1 MSLYIYDASEFVT
14 DEPYVFDDGEILDIT
29 NIVKNDDE
37 TISFVIDS
45 IQDEENEAC
54 CEDYAFYTC
63 FCKLDTD
70 GAWFMF
76 RENIDEDCYTTE
88 NAYTFEDVHTYSP
101 TELMYLSDI
110 KYLRDEDLLT
120 GFDEHGREVVVPR
133 CAVVF
138 HSYE

>member
-1 MSLYIYDASEFVT
+1 MLYIFDSTEFVT

-29 NIVKNDDE
+29 NIVKNDDD

-63 FCKLDTD
+63 FSKLDTD

-76 RENIDEDCYTTE
+76 REDADEDCYTTE
-88 NAYTFEDVHTYSP
+88 NAYTFEDVQTYSP

-110 KYLRDEDLLT
+110 KYLKDEDLLS

>member
-1 MSLYIYDASEFVT
+1 MLYIFDSTEFVT

-29 NIVKNDDE
+29 NIVKNDDD
-37 TISFVIDS
+37 TISFVIDN
-45 IQDEENEAC
+45 EEVGYNEAN
-54 CEDYAFYTC
+54 CEDYAFYNC
-63 FCKLDTD
+63 FTKLDTD
-70 GAWFMF
+70 GAWLMF
-76 RENIDEDCYTTE
+76 REDADEDCYTTE
-88 NAYTFEDVHTYSP
+88 NAYTFEDVQTYSP

-133 CAVVF
+133 CAVLF

>member
-1 MSLYIYDASEFVT
+1 MLYIFDSTEFVT
-14 DEPYVFDDGEILDIT
+14 DEPYVFDIGEILDIT
-29 NIVKNDDE
+29 NIVENDDD

-63 FCKLDTD
+63 FCELDTN
-70 GAWFMF
+70 GAWLMF
-76 RENIDEDCYTTE
+76 REDADEDCYTTK
-88 NAYTFEDVHTYSP
+88 NAYTFEDVQTYSP
-101 TELMYLSDI
+101 TELMYLSEI
-110 KYLRDEDLLT
+110 EYLEVEDLLT

-133 CAVVF
+133 SAVVF

>member
-1 MSLYIYDASEFVT
+1 MSLYIYDDSEFVT
-14 DEPYVFDDGEILDIT
+14 DEPYVFDNGEILDIT
-29 NIVKNDDE
+29 NIVKNNDD

-45 IQDEENEAC
+45 IQDEENEAN
-54 CEDYAFYTC
+54 CEDYAFYNC
-63 FCKLDTD
+63 FCKLNTD

-88 NAYTFEDVHTYSP
+88 NAYTFEDVQTYSP

-110 KYLRDEDLLT
+110 KYLKDEDLLS

-133 CAVVF
+133 SAVVF